1 MRRTHEY
8 GMWWMCSV
16 FLFTSSYS
24 MSRRA
29 LPNMTSSTRCTPRYY
44 QFSIRMFASSAEVSQ
59 TIAFRCKDIVFLCF
73 HCSQQ
78 CSESSAPLLLQAQ
91 DQHMNRVTVTQCSW
105 NEFERFFLP
114 LRSSLAFC
122 SFPICEI
129 MHILLGHFDAALLGA
144 DLRWLNVREE
154 VSSPPEHFRREF
166 VPAISV
172 VKRIQGSMCVV
183 CPGCPRCSHGNVHCG
198 ESRRVLL

>member
-1 MRRTHEY
+1 MRSQFHDEDRQTHICFVDDVLNELHVFIASNNVMRRKHEY

-91 DQHMNRVTVTQCSW
+91 DQHMNRVTVTQCS
-105 NEFERFFLP
+105 
-114 LRSSLAFC
+114 
-122 SFPICEI
+122 
-129 MHILLGHFDAALLGA
+129 
-144 DLRWLNVREE
+144 
-154 VSSPPEHFRREF
+154 
-166 VPAISV
+166 
-172 VKRIQGSMCVV
+172 
-183 CPGCPRCSHGNVHCG
+183 
-198 ESRRVLL
+198 